1 MAEWRGKN
9 MTLIIS
15 KQGTTIRL
23 EKQPFENEAALQQYI
38 YDCPEAIPLDE
49 LSAGAKLFVLGREFP
64 TNSGPI
70 DVLGTDQ
77 VGHPYIIETKLY
89 KNPDKRLVLAQVLD
103 YGAALWSNPP
113 SAELLLEA
121 LREDAAKRHKSDP
134 IERLAAFLDKDDVTS
149 ERQLAVIA
157 EALSEGRFTAIVLM
171 DRLDQR
177 LRNLINFLNDNSGFQ
192 LLAVELDY
200 YRHEDSEIVSPR
212 MFGAEAR
219 RKGGGKPPKPPTD
232 PNEWLA
238 DWERKYGETAVAAW
252 RTFIASALAS
262 GILGLR
268 LGHYPSGMPYLYLA
282 ELPVGPV
289 YLFRLAGAGPEVR
302 DDLFRAKV
310 FNADPLAQAAR
321 ERFRSAMI
329 GVVPG
334 AYYGGDSG
342 RVFAPVEAV
351 AEARDSVVR
360 AIAEF
365 ADSLQS
371 IRRA

>member
-1 MAEWRGKN
+1 

-23 EKQPFENEAALQQYI
+23 EKQHFENEAALQQYI

-49 LSAGAKLFVLGREFP
+49 VSAGAKLFVLGREFP
-64 TNSGPI
+64 TNSGRI

-77 VGHPYIIETKLY
+77 SGHPYIIETKLY

-134 IERLAAFLDKDDVTS
+134 LERLAAFLDEDEGTS
-149 ERQLAVIA
+149 ERQLTVIA
-157 EALSEGRFTAIVLM
+157 EALSEGRFTAIILM
-171 DRLDQR
+171 DSLDQR
-177 LRNLINFLNDNSGFQ
+177 LRHLINFLNDNSGFQ

-212 MFGAEAR
+212 MFGVEAR
-219 RKGGGKPPKPPTD
+219 RKGSKPPRPPTD
-232 PNEWLA
+232 PNKWLA
-238 DWERKYGETAVAAW
+238 DWENKYGETAVGAW
-252 RTFIASALAS
+252 RTFIDSALAS
-262 GILGLR
+262 GILGIR
-268 LGHYPSGMPYLYLA
+268 LGHYPGGMPYLYLA
-282 ELPVGPV
+282 ELPVGSLN
-289 YLFRLAGAGPEVR
+289 LFRLANAKPEVR
-302 DDLFRAKV
+302 DDLFIRERV

-329 GVVPG
+329 EVVPG

-351 AEARDSVVR
+351 GQTKESVIR

-365 ADSLQS
+365 ADSLQQT
-371 IRRA
+371 RPA